1 MSKCLLTGHTPI
13 QREGVGDY
21 AGKQY
26 LVCSECAMTL
36 TEIMVTESEH
46 EGGGKTTRIAM
57 DRHDWI
63 VDRTKLASAEH
74 IPIEFFGGF

>member
-26 LVCSECAMTL
+26 LVCSECAVTLGEVAVIQPEEVRKGHDGTL
-36 TEIMVTESEH
+36 TATYSVPDSVRYIRPAWPSMREYE
-46 EGGGKTTRIAM
+46 A
-57 DRHDWI
+57 
-63 VDRTKLASAEH
+63 
-74 IPIEFFGGF
+74 